1 MFRIRSFVVL
11 ALCAVM
17 LITTVSVAAPVT
29 AQVFGS
35 DEITGVSVDVGPEE
49 TADIREQAKE
59 IPGVDLKENTV
70 IAYSDNEETVVITTD
85 EPVATGSIEASGELY
100 GNNIPRRGNAK
111 IDAVMVA
118 DSVEVTKEPDSTV
131 TIDTLQ
137 NNPESVENKL
147 VKVTTEYR
155 QLTANSDTLD
165 GEVVSMYR
173 TGSLTPVSTPLLGEG
188 AIGDSARSFT
198 REIAETDNLREATG
212 SIGSQTRAI
221 GLSGQNDYWMDAE
234 ATITLVVVNEGPQHT
249 FFISDVTVEG
259 TETTLEDIQ
268 AGEHSS
274 GDIVTV
280 ESSLASTRI
289 SVKES
294 LVATSD
300 CSPDTFFV
308 PNVGCIPAVADT
320 VVEGGL
326 LYDENNRLLTA
337 GISNRVQTRPVEF
350 NHNEV
355 IVTGEV
361 VEAEN
366 LDPGA
371 DRKYGLLIYEVEQ
384 RGSPD
389 SEDVP
394 SEIIDE
400 RDSLTNRF
408 EQQLRTTAEESEA
421 IQQEQP
427 GTDRS
432 TNNQEDQQA
441 TDQGTNSEASQ
452 SNTDGS
458 GSTQSSDQDTDS
470 QTSQRNTD
478 ESGATRSTDQDAS
491 TQTSPTDT
499 DDSDSI
505 SSLPSASLV
514 MIGGIGALGGIV
526 TAILGTV
533 LFGVVAIGRVI
544 NTQIMDFSFKQAFL
558 LIILGLLISIVST
571 VVIVG
576 TPVIL

>member
-49 TADIREQAKE
+49 TANIREQAKE
-59 IPGVDLKENTV
+59 IRGVDLKENTV
-70 IAYSDNEETVVITTD
+70 IAYSDNEGTVVITTD

-100 GNNIPRRGNAK
+100 GNNIQRRGNAK

-118 DSVEVTKEPDSTV
+118 DSVEVTKKPDSTV

-147 VKVTTEYR
+147 VEVTTEYR

-234 ATITLVVVNEGPQHT
+234 ATITLAVVDEGPQHT

-326 LYDENNRLLTA
+326 LYDGNNRLLTA
-337 GISNRVQTRPVEF
+337 GISNRVQTQPVEF

-355 IVTGEV
+355 VVTGEV

-371 DRKYGLLIYEVEQ
+371 DGKHGLLIYEVEQ

-408 EQQLRTTAEESEA
+408 EQQLRTTSEESEA

-427 GTDRS
+427 ETDGS
-432 TNNQEDQQA
+432 ADNQEDQQA
-441 TDQGTNSEASQ
+441 IDQGTNSQTSQ
-452 SNTDGS
+452 SNSDES
-458 GSTQSSDQDTDS
+458 SDTQSTD
-470 QTSQRNTD
+470 R
-478 ESGATRSTDQDAS
+478 DAS
-491 TQTSPTDT
+491 TQTSQTDT

-505 SSLPSASLV
+505 SSLSGASLV

-533 LFGVVAIGRVI
+533 LVGVVAIGKVI
-544 NTQIMDFSFKQAFL
+544 NTQIISFSFKQAFL
-558 LIILGLLISIVST
+558 MIILGLVISIVST
-571 VVIVG
+571 VIIVG
-576 TPVIL
+576 TPVVL